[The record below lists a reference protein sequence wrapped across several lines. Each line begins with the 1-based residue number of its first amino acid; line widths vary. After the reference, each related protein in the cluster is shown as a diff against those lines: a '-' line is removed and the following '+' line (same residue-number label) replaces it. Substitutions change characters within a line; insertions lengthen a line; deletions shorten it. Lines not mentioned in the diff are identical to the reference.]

1 MYENITYEV
10 ILNRMLDRVPDY
22 MDKREGSVIYDAM
35 APAAVE
41 MQNLYIE
48 LDWALEQVFAGT
60 ADRDNLIRRCAEWG
74 IIPYP
79 ATRAVLKGEFNIDIE
94 SGKRFSLGTL
104 NYTVTEKISDR
115 IYRMECETP
124 GAIGNRFLGTLIPID
139 YIPDLTHAELTEVL
153 LEGNEEE
160 TTDALRERFLFK
172 VQKPSTSG
180 NAYDYYNWTMECP
193 GVGAA
198 KIYPLALG
206 PGTVKVVI
214 ADADRSAA
222 TPELIARVKSHI
234 EELRPIGADVSVFSA
249 GEKAIA
255 VTARVKLQNG
265 VNLGGVQDLF
275 RQELAGFLQEGAF
288 DISYISLARVGNLL
302 LNIAGV
308 EDFTDLRLNGQS
320 VNVSLADE
328 EIAVAGIV
336 TLEVMQ
342 S

>member
-48 LDWALEQVFAGT
+48 LDWALEQVFVGT

-198 KIYPLALG
+198 KIYPLAQG

-214 ADADRSAA
+214 TDADRSAA
-222 TPELIARVKSHI
+222 GTELVELVKGHI
-234 EELRPIGADVSVFSA
+234 EEKRPIGVDVTVVSAVEKSVSV
-249 GEKAIA
+249 
-255 VTARVKLQNG
+255 TAKVRLQNG
-265 VNLGGVQDLF
+265 VNLGTV
-275 RQELAGFLQEGAF
+275 QELFLRDFTDYLQSGAF
-288 DISYISLARVGNLL
+288 DIAYVSLARTGNLL
-302 LNIAGV
+302 LGVTGV
-308 EDFTDLRLNGQS
+308 EDFAELKLNGQMR
-320 VNVSLADE
+320 NIELDE
-328 EIAVAGIV
+328 KEIAVAGTVI
-336 TLEVMQ
+336 LEVMQ
-342 S
+342 